1 MEDGGDHQP
10 SGRIHR
16 HAQVHVPEAPYG
28 AVLNGVGVEIR
39 IVQDGPGH
47 GEQEHIPQGDP
58 GTVPLHALE
67 ELPVSLNGG
76 GVEGEMLGELGHGLQ
91 GVHHASGD
99 DPADIGEFHILVLRL
114 SAGQAGVPGRESL
127 LLYGQSLP
135 DRCALAHETA
145 HVPLDDPSVGA
156 GSGSLGGVHTGCLRQ
171 LPGTRGHRR
180 TGSRRGGGS
189 KLCPHPGSLLR
200 GSRGGGRSRTDGP
213 QRGAVLPLCSDGAH
227 VHQAGNLVPV
237 LKKDFQQLAPG
248 SGLALEGRLVRLII
262 KQDIPYGDAVAN
274 RLSPLADDAG
284 FYRDASLWHQHSVD
298 HNSSSSVFRQAL
310 CLSVRGR
317 AKNTVRP
324 CAGRR
329 WMILYTRGRFPAP
342 QTAFSTPVT
351 VPGR

>member
-1 MEDGGDHQP
+1 MP
-10 SGRIHR
+10 LAMTLRI
-16 HAQVHVPEAPYG
+16 
-28 AVLNGVGVEIR
+28 
-39 IVQDGPGH
+39 
-47 GEQEHIPQGDP
+47 
-58 GTVPLHALE
+58 LE
-67 ELPVSLNGG
+67 NFTSSYS
-76 GVEGEMLGELGHGLQ
+76 
-91 GVHHASGD
+91 ASPPD
-99 DPADIGEFHILVLRL
+99 RP
-114 SAGQAGVPGRESL
+114 ESL
-127 LLYGQSLP
+127 AAKASSSTGRAS
-135 DRCALAHETA
+135 AHETA

-200 GSRGGGRSRTDGP
+200 GSRGGGGSRTDGP

-248 SGLALEGRLVRLII
+248 SGLARLVRLII